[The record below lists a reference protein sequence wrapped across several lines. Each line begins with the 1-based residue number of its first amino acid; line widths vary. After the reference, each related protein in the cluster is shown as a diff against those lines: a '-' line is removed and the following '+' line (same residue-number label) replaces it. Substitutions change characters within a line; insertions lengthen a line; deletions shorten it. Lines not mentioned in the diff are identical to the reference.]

1 MKTLVIDTAFE
12 QCQVGIY
19 DGALCVASVTA
30 TGGGQHDRVLVPLLE
45 KILTEAHLSLAN
57 LDRIFVTT
65 GPGRFTG
72 LRVGIAFAR
81 GLALVHDTPLYGIS
95 TVDALKQEWQDHQPE
110 QASDVARHVLLVA
123 VKRGETYALRMADET
138 GATGDLQRV
147 MDDDFVAHFSDPAHQ
162 TGFFGMISPEL
173 QEIISDTPHFVLF
186 DAVRYPSLQSIFAVG
201 NTQEFDKNA
210 PVRPHYAL
218 D

>member
-12 QCQVGIY
+12 QCQVGIW
-19 DGALCVASVTA
+19 DADTCLASISE
-30 TGGGQHDRVLVPLLE
+30 TGGGQHDRVLVPLVEQALAE
-45 KILTEAHLSLAN
+45 AKIALKN

-81 GLALVHDTPLYGIS
+81 GLALVHDTPLLGIS
-95 TVDALKQEWQDHQPE
+95 TVDALEHDWTHHSSFSN
-110 QASDVARHVLLVA
+110 SDAVSRVLLVS
-123 VKRGETYALRMADET
+123 VKRGETYALRMTPERKALE
-138 GATGDLQRV
+138 RV
-147 MDDDFVAHFSDPAHQ
+147 MDDDFLSHFAQDKALCVA
-162 TGFFGMISPEL
+162 GVVSPDL
-173 QEIISDTPHFVLF
+173 KEILAANPQITVMD
-186 DAVRYPSLQSIFAVG
+186 DIQYPSLQAIFAIG
-201 NTQEFDKNA
+201 NAKEITENA